1 MESSHDIV
9 NVSYPDIAAD
19 VKVGDDLLFD
29 DGELDMKIIDNQGP
43 MLVAEVQNEGVLG
56 AHKSVNVPGEHIDL
70 PALTEKDRRN
80 IELAIELDIDFIAH
94 SLCAMQP
101 M

>member
-1 MESSHDIV
+1 M
-9 NVSYPDIAAD
+9 SYPDIAAD

-43 MLVAEVQNEGVLG
+43 MPVAEVQNEGVLG

-70 PALTEKDRRN
+70 PALTENCLLYTSWYD
-80 IELAIELDIDFIAH
+80 ATVG
-94 SLCAMQP
+94 
-101 M
+101 